1 MVSLL
6 PGRARR
12 SSEAEG
18 KLTTMFY
25 RQKNQLQRWWFARN
39 IRSVLN
45 TPPLGLGGGAAPA
58 VLSQLQHKDVLM
70 YLAAVKSF
78 ARHLLPGE
86 VHVVDDGSL
95 TEADHALLEQH
106 IPGIQFHELAKYREP
121 GLPQG
126 GCWERLIA
134 IARLSQ
140 TRYTIQLDS
149 DTLTLAH
156 VSEVASAVQL
166 GRSFAIGTWDKQKIE
181 SAIERART
189 AQSRIEGTRPHVQL
203 LAEANFDR
211 FQDAAAL
218 KYVRGCAGF
227 SGFAPGAGKIE
238 LMRSLSGQMQALIG
252 ERWLEWGSEQVMS
265 NLVVANQADAIVLPH
280 PGYADCEK
288 MRQGTTRFVHFIG
301 TCRFRDGRYARL
313 VNQVFNA

>member
-1 MVSLL
+1 
-6 PGRARR
+6 
-12 SSEAEG
+12 
-18 KLTTMFY
+18 MFY
-25 RQKNQLQRWWFARN
+25 KQKDKLRRWIFAHQV
-39 IRSVLN
+39 RSVLN
-45 TPPLGLGGGAAPA
+45 TPPLRMAAETAPL

-78 ARHLLPGE
+78 ARQLPPGE

-95 TEADHALLEQH
+95 TSADHALLMRH
-106 IPGIQFHELAKYREP
+106 IPGIRFHALAQCREP

-140 TRYTIQLDS
+140 NRYVIQLDS
-149 DTLTLAH
+149 DTLTLAPIG
-156 VSEVASAVQL
+156 ELASAARHSQ
-166 GRSFAIGTWDKQKIE
+166 SFSIGTWDQQQLE
-181 SAIERART
+181 VAIERART
-189 AQSRIEGTRPHVQL
+189 AQSRIAGNRPHIQL

-211 FQDAAAL
+211 FQDAATL

-265 NLVVANQADAIVLPH
+265 NLLVANQPNALVLPH
-280 PGYADCEK
+280 PDYADCEK
-288 MRQGTTRFVHFIG
+288 MRPGVTRFVHFIG
-301 TCRFRDGRYARL
+301 PCRFRKGRYASL
-313 VNQVFNA
+313 VNRWLREYY